1 MVYEPYGYDFVI
13 MVKRMKNLVSSLV
26 LEVQGSFE
34 NDRRNSIRSFKV
46 SGTTVK
52 RKLYAGDNRDRYGH

>member
-1 MVYEPYGYDFVI
+1 MI